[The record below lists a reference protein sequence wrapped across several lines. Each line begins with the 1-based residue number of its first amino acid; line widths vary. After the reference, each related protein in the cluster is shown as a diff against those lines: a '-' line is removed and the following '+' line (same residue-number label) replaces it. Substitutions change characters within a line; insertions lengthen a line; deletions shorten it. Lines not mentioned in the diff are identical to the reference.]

1 VHEAVLAGG
10 DPHDQGRPR
19 PLRADLLL
27 HVQGAPSPAAP
38 SAAASLPDAQLSDSP
53 GRLARDLCRAGLHE
67 LAGSGGVLQVFGTLG
82 GDMVHWRPGAAAL
95 RRVAPLLG
103 AATTAAPV
111 GLAHRLRGFAGL
123 PENRRARR
131 RACTSPATDASA
143 TRAGTTPSRAAW
155 TTSSTC
161 PATAWAPPRW
171 RPRSPRTARA
181 WRRPWSGATLR
192 YPNRRAGGRHSLPG
206 AGGARAAQGSTLGA
220 RGAGVDAGPHGGRGG
235 APACRSPVGP
245 AGRGAAREGGCR
257 ADPK

>member
-123 PENRRARR
+123 LRTGARAAGPVLHRRRMQARRARVLHHHGPRGRRHQRVRPPRGHRRGGGRAHRARRVRGGGRGRVRPYVTLTAARAAAIRSLGRAARARR
-131 RACTSPATDASA
+131 RG
-143 TRAGTTPSRAAW
+143 R
-155 TTSSTC
+155 
-161 PATAWAPPRW
+161 RW
-171 RPRSPRTARA
+171 
-181 WRRPWSGATLR
+181 
-192 YPNRRAGGRHSLPG
+192 
-206 AGGARAAQGSTLGA
+206 ARAAQGSTLGLTVA
-220 RGAGVDAGPHGGRGG
+220 EA
-235 APACRSPVGP
+235 APRPVG
-245 AGRGAAREGGCR
+245 RL
-257 ADPK
+257 